1 MNKIVKINREGRT
14 WMLLEVPKEI
24 LEDILKEHIL
34 LFIHQFDTKE
44 QEHDDLVEYLQ
55 DKLDKNI
62 SRFFIDEIIDIDE

>member
-44 QEHDDLVEYLQ
+44 QEHDDLV
-55 DKLDKNI
+55 
-62 SRFFIDEIIDIDE
+62 